1 MASIQTSRAHDTFP
15 VGNLFPYDLAK
26 GPYHDEAM
34 KVEAVD
40 DNIVISFK
48 LPLGAS
54 LSMSRSITLI
64 SGDIIVIRLSS
75 RACPVKVEGEHLTW
89 IDMGLL
95 GSSYGVYVKL
105 DTDSCHFRFN
115 PTIRQSDTQG
125 FKLIPGANICA
136 SLKLMKVVRRRLIVA
151 PARERCDPQI
161 DKPRKTVRKSNRSSR
176 GGLHASLI
184 NLHREAMKKP
194 MRFPECMV
202 PAVTPRRRHCT
213 PIDTKD
219 FGATPEKT
227 KKTVKAGNSLGD
239 LYNKCVLR

>member
-105 DTDSCHFRFN
+105 DIDSCHLRFN
-115 PTIRQSDTQG
+115 PTVGD
-125 FKLIPGANICA
+125 
-136 SLKLMKVVRRRLIVA
+136 
-151 PARERCDPQI
+151 
-161 DKPRKTVRKSNRSSR
+161 
-176 GGLHASLI
+176 SLI
-184 NLHREAMKKP
+184 LK
-194 MRFPECMV
+194 
-202 PAVTPRRRHCT
+202 
-213 PIDTKD
+213 
-219 FGATPEKT
+219 GL
-227 KKTVKAGNSLGD
+227 S
-239 LYNKCVLR
+239 